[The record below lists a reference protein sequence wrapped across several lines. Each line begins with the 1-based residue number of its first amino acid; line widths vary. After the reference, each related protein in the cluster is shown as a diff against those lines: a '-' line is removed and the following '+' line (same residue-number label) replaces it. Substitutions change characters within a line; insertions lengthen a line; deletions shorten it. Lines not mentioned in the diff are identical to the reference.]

1 MRKIIEIMAVA
12 SLAFSLAAFAGDK
25 LSTQEL
31 LDNLKH
37 ADASKRANA
46 AEELG
51 ARGEKLGLDA
61 LIQATADKEQKVQMA
76 AVVALGKINDPRQ
89 VEALSTAIRNSH
101 GKAQKEAMHL
111 LTERYIPTA
120 DRGALKELWNS
131 VEDLFTPPHPIVVE
145 PWIQVDQQ
153 AIDALVFV
161 LDDKNSENRI
171 EAAADL
177 GILKAEPAIP
187 HLATYLHSPNEKMV
201 RTCVRSIGYIG
212 KKESGEYLIPTLQHS
227 DEKIV
232 ADAANV
238 LGLFHYRDAL
248 PELIRLLDYSR
259 DYELKKAS
267 LQAISRIGDPSSEP
281 IMKKYFG
288 SDDKDFRQYAIE
300 GFGRMKLHG
309 YLDPLKR
316 EFQRE
321 NSRQIK
327 LALSFSLFMLGDTA
341 YIDTLVRS
349 LDDSL
354 YSQQV
359 RFYLFELG
367 GQAVP
372 KIADYLKVQDASFR
386 IKVIRILGDMHQT
399 GAITYL
405 EPYMKDKNVE
415 VAQAATDAIRELKL
429 IENLPESSNAGA
441 GHGSAQ

>member
-1 MRKIIEIMAVA
+1 MRKILGLMAVA
-12 SLAFSLAAFAGDK
+12 SLVFSLAAFAGDK

-31 LDNLKH
+31 LDNLKSP
-37 ADASKRANA
+37 DTGKRVKA

-51 ARGEKLGLDA
+51 DRGEKLGLDA

-89 VEALSTAIRNSH
+89 VEALSTAVRNTH

-111 LTERYIPTA
+111 LVEHYIPSA
-120 DRGALKELWNS
+120 DRGALKELWAS
-131 VEDLFTPPHPIVVE
+131 VEDLFSPPHLVVVE

-153 AIDALVFV
+153 AIDALIFV

-187 HLATYLHSPNEKMV
+187 NLATYLRSPNEKMV

-212 KKESGEYLIPTLQHS
+212 KKEAGEYLIPTLQHS
-227 DEKIV
+227 DENIV
-232 ADAANV
+232 SDAATV
-238 LGLFHYRDAL
+238 LGLFRYRDAL
-248 PELIRLLDYSR
+248 PELVRLLDYSK
-259 DYELKKAS
+259 DIELKKAS
-267 LQAISRIGDPSSEP
+267 MQAISRIGDPSSEP

-288 SDDKDFRQYAIE
+288 SKDKDFRQYAIE
-300 GFGRMKLHG
+300 GFGRMRLQG

-321 NSRQIK
+321 SSRQIK

-349 LDDSL
+349 IDDSL

-367 GQAVP
+367 NPAVP
-372 KIADYLKVQDASFR
+372 KVADYLKVQDASFQ

-399 GAITYL
+399 AAIAYL

-429 IENLPESSNAGA
+429 IENLPEANNAGA
-441 GHGSAQ
+441 GH

>member
-12 SLAFSLAAFAGDK
+12 SLTFSLAAFAGEK
-25 LSTQEL
+25 LSTQQL
-31 LDNLKH
+31 LDNLNSP
-37 ADASKRANA
+37 DANKREEA

-51 ARGEKLGLDA
+51 DRGEKLGIDA
-61 LIQATADKEQKVQMA
+61 LIHATGDKEQKVQIE

-89 VEALSTAIRNSH
+89 VEALSTAVRNSR
-101 GKAQKEAMHL
+101 GNAQKEAMHL
-111 LTERYIPTA
+111 LTEHYIPTA

-131 VEDLFTPPHPIVVE
+131 MEDLFSPPHPIVVE

-212 KKESGEYLIPTLQHS
+212 KKESGEYLIPSLQHS

-232 ADAANV
+232 ADAAMV
-238 LGLFHYRDAL
+238 LGLFRYRDAL

-281 IMKKYFG
+281 IMKKYFS

-300 GFGRMKLHG
+300 GFGRMRLQG

-372 KIADYLKVQDASFR
+372 KIADYLKVQDVSFR

-399 GAITYL
+399 GAISYL

-415 VAQAATDAIRELKL
+415 VAQAATDAIRELKK
-429 IENLPESSNAGA
+429 IENLPDTNNAGA

>member
-1 MRKIIEIMAVA
+1 MRKITVIMAVA
-12 SLAFSLAAFAGDK
+12 SLVFSLAAFAGDK

-31 LDNLKH
+31 LDNLKS
-37 ADASKRANA
+37 ADTGKRANA

-51 ARGEKLGLDA
+51 ERGEKLGLDA
-61 LIQATADKEQKVQMA
+61 LIQATTDKEQKVQMA
-76 AVVALGKINDPRQ
+76 VVVALGKINDPRQ
-89 VEALSTAIRNSH
+89 VEALSTAVRNTK

-111 LTERYIPTA
+111 LVEHYIPST

-131 VEDLFTPPHPIVVE
+131 MEDLFSPPQVVTVE

-153 AIDALVFV
+153 AIDALLFV
-161 LDDKNSENRI
+161 LDDKNSDNRI

-177 GILKAEPAIP
+177 GILKAEAAIP
-187 HLATYLHSPNEKMV
+187 HLATYLRSPNEKMV

-212 KKESGEYLIPTLQHS
+212 KKESGEYLIPVLQHTN
-227 DEKIV
+227 EKIV
-232 ADAANV
+232 ADAATV
-238 LGLFHYRDAL
+238 LGLFRYQPAL
-248 PELIRLLDYSR
+248 PELVRVLDYSR
-259 DYELKKAS
+259 NYELKKAS

-281 IMKKYFG
+281 IMKKYFA
-288 SDDKDFRQYAIE
+288 SEDKDFRQYAIE
-300 GFGRMKLHG
+300 GFGRMRLQG

-341 YIDTLVRS
+341 YIDTLARS

-359 RFYLFELG
+359 RFYFYELG
-367 GQAVP
+367 GRAVP
-372 KIADYLKVQDASFR
+372 QLADYLKVQDNSFR
-386 IKVIRILGDMHQT
+386 IKVIRMLADMHQT
-399 GAITYL
+399 AAITYL
-405 EPYMKDKNVE
+405 ESYMKDKNME

-429 IENLPESSNAGA
+429 IENLPEAQNAG
-441 GHGSAQ
+441 GTR

>member
-1 MRKIIEIMAVA
+1 MMRKITVIMTVA
-12 SLAFSLAAFAGDK
+12 SLVFSLAAFAGDK

-31 LDNLKH
+31 LDNLKSP
-37 ADASKRANA
+37 DTGKRANA

-51 ARGEKLGLDA
+51 ERGEKLGLDA
-61 LIQATADKEQKVQMA
+61 LIQATTDKEQKVQMA
-76 AVVALGKINDPRQ
+76 VVVALGKINDPRQ
-89 VEALSTAIRNSH
+89 VEALSTAVRNTK

-111 LTERYIPTA
+111 LVERYIPTS

-131 VEDLFTPPHPIVVE
+131 VEDLFSPPQVVVVE

-153 AIDALVFV
+153 AIDALLFV
-161 LDDKNSENRI
+161 LDDKNSDNRI

-187 HLATYLHSPNEKMV
+187 HLATYLRSPNEKMV

-212 KKESGEYLIPTLQHS
+212 KKESGEYLVPILQHTN
-227 DEKIV
+227 EKIV
-232 ADAANV
+232 ADAATV
-238 LGLFHYRDAL
+238 LGLFRYQPAL
-248 PELIRLLDYSR
+248 PELVRLLDYSR
-259 DYELKKAS
+259 NYELRKAS

-281 IMKKYFG
+281 IMKKYFA
-288 SDDKDFRQYAIE
+288 SEDKDFRQYAIE
-300 GFGRMKLHG
+300 GFGRMRLQG

-316 EFQRE
+316 EFQRD
-321 NSRQIK
+321 NGRQIK

-341 YIDTLVRS
+341 YIDTLARS

-367 GQAVP
+367 GRAVP
-372 KIADYLKVQDASFR
+372 QLADYLKVQDNSFR
-386 IKVIRILGDMHQT
+386 IKVIRMLGDMHQT
-399 GAITYL
+399 AAITYL
-405 EPYMKDKNVE
+405 EPYMKDKNME

-429 IENLPESSNAGA
+429 IENLPESQHAG
-441 GHGSAQ
+441 GTR

>member
-1 MRKIIEIMAVA
+1 MRKIIGIMAVA
-12 SLAFSLAAFAGDK
+12 SLAFSLAALAGDK

-31 LDNLKH
+31 LDNLKNS
-37 ADASKRANA
+37 DASKRVKAAN
-46 AEELG
+46 ELG
-51 ARGEKLGLDA
+51 DRGEKLGFDA

-76 AVVALGKINDPRQ
+76 AVVALGKINDTRQ
-89 VEALSTAIRNSH
+89 VEALSTAIRNTH
-101 GKAQKEAMHL
+101 DDAQKEAMHL
-111 LTERYIPTA
+111 LVEHYIPTA

-131 VEDLFTPPHPIVVE
+131 VEDLFSPPHPIVVE

-153 AIDALVFV
+153 AIDALIFV
-161 LDDKNSENRI
+161 LDDKNSKNRI

-187 HLATYLHSPNEKMV
+187 NLALYLRSPNEKMV
-201 RTCVRSIGYIG
+201 RTCVRSLGYIG
-212 KKESGEYLIPTLQHS
+212 KPESGEYLIPVLQHT

-232 ADAANV
+232 ADAAMV
-238 LGLFHYRDAL
+238 LGLFRYRAAL

-281 IMKKYFG
+281 IMKKYFA
-288 SDDKDFRQYAIE
+288 SKDKDFRQYAIE
-300 GFGRMKLHG
+300 GFGRMRLQG

-321 NSRQIK
+321 DSRQLK
-327 LALSFSLFMLGDTA
+327 LALSFSLFLLGDTA

-349 LDDSL
+349 LDDNL

-372 KIADYLKVQDASFR
+372 KIADYLKVQDKSFQV
-386 IKVIRILGDMHQT
+386 KVIRILGDMHQT
-399 GAITYL
+399 AAIAYL
-405 EPYMKDKNVE
+405 EPYMQDKNIE
-415 VAQAATDAIRELKL
+415 VAQAATDAIRELKK
-429 IENLPESSNAGA
+429 IESLPESNNA
-441 GHGSAQ
+441 SASRGTNL

>member
-1 MRKIIEIMAVA
+1 MRKTIVIMAVA
-12 SLAFSLAAFAGDK
+12 SFVFSLAAFAGDK

-31 LDNLKH
+31 LDNLKSQ
-37 ADASKRANA
+37 DKGKRADA

-51 ARGEKLGLDA
+51 DRGEKLGLDA
-61 LIQATADKEQKVQMA
+61 LIQATTDKEQKVQMA
-76 AVVALGKINDPRQ
+76 VVVALGKINDPRQ
-89 VEALSTAIRNSH
+89 VEALSTAVRNT
-101 GKAQKEAMHL
+101 KDDAQKEAMHL
-111 LTERYIPTA
+111 LVEHYIPTS

-131 VEDLFTPPHPIVVE
+131 VEDLFSPPQVVTVE

-153 AIDALVFV
+153 AIDALLFV
-161 LDDKNSENRI
+161 LDDKNSKNRI

-187 HLATYLHSPNEKMV
+187 HLATYLRSPNEKMV

-212 KKESGEYLIPTLQHS
+212 KKESGEYLIPVLQHTN
-227 DEKIV
+227 EKIV
-232 ADAANV
+232 GDAATV
-238 LGLFHYRDAL
+238 LGLFRYQPAL
-248 PELIRLLDYSR
+248 PELVRLLDYSR
-259 DYELKKAS
+259 NYELKKAS

-281 IMKKYFG
+281 IMKKYFA

-300 GFGRMKLHG
+300 GFGRMRLQG
-309 YLDPLKR
+309 YLDPLKK

-341 YIDTLVRS
+341 YIDTLARS

-359 RFYLFELG
+359 RFYFFELG
-367 GQAVP
+367 GRAVP
-372 KIADYLKVQDASFR
+372 QLADYLKVQDNSFR
-386 IKVIRILGDMHQT
+386 IKVIKILGDMHQT
-399 GAITYL
+399 AAISYL
-405 EPYMKDKNVE
+405 EPYMQDKNLE

-429 IENLPESSNAGA
+429 IQNLPESNNAG
-441 GHGSAQ
+441 GTR